1 MQLGHAGL
9 ICIYFKYLWRLINQ
23 FGLAEDMCFCIFLHL
38 RLVTE
43 LCWLLHLPIQHI
55 SNSQHKCRKMKLY
68 VPHYN
73 SSSFQHFVNADKCRF
88 PLVFFY
94 ADSFFVIYLH
104 LVNVSTPHLFS
115 ILYGQTSAG
124 FFLCVLFVYYF
135 YLFCFWK
142 DNRVVK
148 SNFLMQQQMLPVQT
162 LHQTI
167 NILWLHD
174 VTILWYLMY

>member
-1 MQLGHAGL
+1 MQKNEAVG
-9 ICIYFKYLWRLINQ
+9 
-23 FGLAEDMCFCIFLHL
+23 AE
-38 RLVTE
+38 
-43 LCWLLHLPIQHI
+43 
-55 SNSQHKCRKMKLY
+55 
-68 VPHYN
+68 PHFN

-88 PLVFFY
+88 PLAFSESLYVIYLHFHLRFNTSSLQLSVRAAKCRFPLAFFD

-115 ILYGQTSAG
+115 ILYGKTSAG

-162 LHQTI
+162 LPPNNQHFMI
-167 NILWLHD
+167 
-174 VTILWYLMY
+174 V

>member
-1 MQLGHAGL
+1 
-9 ICIYFKYLWRLINQ
+9 
-23 FGLAEDMCFCIFLHL
+23 
-38 RLVTE
+38 
-43 LCWLLHLPIQHI
+43 
-55 SNSQHKCRKMKLY
+55 MKLY

-88 PLVFFY
+88 PLVFFHLRFNTSSFQPSVR
-94 ADSFFVIYLH
+94 AAKCRFPLVFFDAESFFVIYLH

-115 ILYGQTSAG
+115 ILYGHTSAG

-162 LHQTI
+162 LPPNNQHFMI
-167 NILWLHD
+167 A
-174 VTILWYLMY
+174 